1 LNDKVHIQTLV
12 NLSNDEE
19 VCAMTSASKKDKPP
33 HILFFTKNGLVKKSE
48 LSEYNMTRKGAVK
61 ALTLDEGDE
70 IVSVVF
76 TSTDRAGILTETG
89 NFIMIETEDIHPIGR
104 VARGV
109 KAIKLNDGDYVI
121 SARIIPD
128 DTKYIASISGAGLF
142 KKTDFNEFA
151 TQGRGTK
158 GSKIQ
163 KLNDGDYMA
172 DFHPITKDGEV
183 LVAST
188 NSCIK
193 LTTDDV
199 PVFSRG
205 ALGNKSIKLG
215 PLHNVV
221 KISIS

>member
-1 LNDKVHIQTLV
+1 
-12 NLSNDEE
+12 
-19 VCAMTSASKKDKPP
+19 
-33 HILFFTKNGLVKKSE
+33 
-48 LSEYNMTRKGAVK
+48 MTRKGAVK
-61 ALTLDEGDE
+61 ALTLDPGDE

-76 TSTDRAGILTETG
+76 TSTDRAGVLTESG
-89 NFIMIETEDIHPIGR
+89 NFLMIETEDIRPIGR
-104 VARGV
+104 IARGV
-109 KAIKLNDGDYVI
+109 KAVKLNDGDYVI

-128 DTKYIASISGAGLF
+128 DTKEIASISGAGLF
-142 KKTDFNEFA
+142 KKTSFNEFT

-158 GSKIQ
+158 GAKIQ

-172 DFHPITKDGEV
+172 DFFPITKDGEV

-188 NSCIK
+188 NACIK
-193 LTTDDV
+193 LTTNDI
-199 PVFSRG
+199 PLLSKG

>member
-1 LNDKVHIQTLV
+1 
-12 NLSNDEE
+12 
-19 VCAMTSASKKDKPP
+19 
-33 HILFFTKNGLVKKSE
+33 
-48 LSEYNMTRKGAVK
+48 
-61 ALTLDEGDE
+61 
-70 IVSVVF
+70 
-76 TSTDRAGILTETG
+76 
-89 NFIMIETEDIHPIGR
+89 MIETEDIRPIGR

-128 DTKYIASISGAGLF
+128 DTQYIASISGAGLF
-142 KKTDFNEFA
+142 KKTPFEEFS

-158 GSKIQ
+158 GAKIQ
-163 KLNDGDYMA
+163 KVGDGDYMA
-172 DFHPITKDGEV
+172 DFHPITKEGEV

-188 NSCIK
+188 NACIK
-193 LTTDDV
+193 LTTEDV

-215 PLHNVV
+215 PLHSVV